1 MNLVT
6 VENTSKE
13 AIQGNEFV
21 HIIAIFSLIL
31 QYAPSNVPNIGR
43 GFRSHRSMSHNFLLY
58 QVKANTN
65 NDSFPWTVLQ
75 KKKRVILR
83 ITLSSHLHLT
93 GLVWLYLFTFVEKR
107 KKKILKAE
115 GYYLWNKSEINV

>member
-75 KKKRVILR
+75 KKK
-83 ITLSSHLHLT
+83 
-93 GLVWLYLFTFVEKR
+93 
-107 KKKILKAE
+107 KK
-115 GYYLWNKSEINV
+115 GNSTYYSFISPTSYWVGVAISIYFC